1 MDLFTDGRYAPMP
14 SWLYDLIDSDMPTA
28 HDRDRYLGFAS
39 SVMAGHHGDLEI
51 TGNAFNVHFS
61 QAGVRVQCLWDE
73 SRSPECMGLAAF
85 IQALT
90 APPGS
95 RMP

>member
-1 MDLFTDGRYAPMP
+1 MH
-14 SWLYDLIDSDMPTA
+14 SWLHDLIDSDMPTA
-28 HDRDRYLGFAS
+28 HDRERYLGFARI
-39 SVMAGHHGDLEI
+39 VMAGHHAELEI

-73 SRSPECMGLAAF
+73 SRTPECMGLAAF
-85 IQALT
+85 IQALS
-90 APPGS
+90 ALPAS

>member
-1 MDLFTDGRYAPMP
+1 MP
-14 SWLYDLIDSDMPTA
+14 SWLQDLIDSDMPTA
-28 HDRDRYLGFAS
+28 HDRERCLGFAR
-39 SVMAGHHGDLEI
+39 SVLAGHHGELEI

-73 SRSPECMGLAAF
+73 SRSPESECMGLAAF

-90 APPGS
+90 ALPGS